1 MTSWNKFYLE
11 ERKLRDY
18 LGSTFAHCELFEE
31 IIKEKPDSILDVG
44 VGTGITS
51 IFLSH
56 LGYNVTA
63 IDNSEKILNSA
74 KDLCGKLNGKVN
86 YRVCNA
92 FNLDKIFKA
101 GDFDVICSQGFFEH
115 FNNEQICNLLN
126 QQLKIAKTIFIS
138 VPSKYYIKKD
148 FGNERLMGI
157 KDWHEILTPFAL
169 NIDFIKY
176 YGFHLPPRKSLSSF
190 ILNPA
195 FIFKFILGTVLK
207 ERSQI
212 LIKLKSGLK

>member
-1 MTSWNKFYLE
+1 MASWNKFYLE
-11 ERKLRDY
+11 KRKLRDY

-31 IIKEKPDSILDVG
+31 ILKEKSGNILDIG

-56 LGYNVTA
+56 LGYNITA
-63 IDNSEKILNSA
+63 IDNNEKIL
-74 KDLCGKLNGKVN
+74 
-86 YRVCNA
+86 
-92 FNLDKIFKA
+92 NLDKIFKA
-101 GDFDVICSQGFFEH
+101 GDFNVICSQGFFEH
-115 FNNEQICNLLN
+115 FNNEQICDLLN

-157 KDWHEILTPFAL
+157 KDWRKILAPFTL

-176 YGFHLPPRKSLSSF
+176 YGFYLPPRKSLYSF
-190 ILNPA
+190 IVNPA
-195 FIFKFILGTVLK
+195 FIFKFILG
-207 ERSQI
+207 R
-212 LIKLKSGLK
+212 

>member
-1 MTSWNKFYLE
+1 MDSWDKFYSE

-18 LGSTFAHCELFEE
+18 LGSTFTHCELFEE
-31 IIKEKPDSILDVG
+31 IIKEKPGSILEIG

-51 IFLSH
+51 TFLSQ

-63 IDNSEKILNSA
+63 IDNNEGILNSA
-74 KDLCGKLNGKVN
+74 KKLCDNLNGKVN
-86 YRVCNA
+86 YHLCNA
-92 FNLDKIFKA
+92 FNLDKTFKA
-101 GDFDVICSQGFFEH
+101 GDFNVICSQGFFEH
-115 FNNEQICNLLN
+115 FNNEQIRDLLN
-126 QQLKIAKTIFIS
+126 QQLKIAKIIFIS

-157 KDWHEILTPFAL
+157 KDWRAILAPFAL
-169 NIDFIKY
+169 SIDFIKY
-176 YGFHLPPRKSLSSF
+176 YGFHFPPRKSLYSF
-190 ILNPA
+190 IVNPA
-195 FIFKFILGTVLK
+195 FIFKFILGTALK